1 MKLRVAIVGGGV
13 AALETAL
20 ALRALAPD
28 QTAAMVIAPNAHFV
42 YRPAAVLEPFVFA
55 PARRYPLAAIVSEA
69 RAELVADELASV
81 DPDRGVVH
89 TRAGRAVEYDALVL
103 ALGAR
108 IVARYTHAVTIDDRR
123 IDQAFTALI
132 DDLDA
137 GEVERLAFLSP
148 GRMAWPL
155 PLYELA
161 LMTAGRARGEGR
173 KLSIAIVTP
182 EESPLAIFGA
192 AASRAVAAA
201 LDRAGILTV
210 CSAHA
215 EVPAPGEV
223 AIDGGA
229 RRLSADRV
237 VALPELYG
245 PCVRGIPLSEHGFVH
260 VDSHG
265 RVAGV
270 ERVYAAGDATDFPVK
285 HGGLAAQQADAVAQ
299 SIAMLSGAPVAPE
312 PFRPVI
318 RGMLLT
324 DSKPLYL
331 TARIAG
337 ARVFDSSIADVP
349 SWSPPE
355 KIVAKHLAPCLDRRD
370 VDRAILPAA

>member
-1 MKLRVAIVGGGV
+1 MKLRVTIVGGGV

-28 QTAAMVIAPNAHFV
+28 QTATTVIAPNAHFV
-42 YRPAAVLEPFVFA
+42 YRPTAVLEPFVLA
-55 PARRYPLAAIVSEA
+55 PARRYPLAAIASEA
-69 RAELVADELASV
+69 HAELVVDELVSV
-81 DPDRGVVH
+81 DPDGQLVH
-89 TRAGRAVEYDALVL
+89 TKAGRAVPYDVLVL

-108 IVARYTHAVTIDDRR
+108 IVARYTHAITVDDRR
-123 IDQAFTALI
+123 IEEAFTALI
-132 DDLDA
+132 DELDA
-137 GEVERLAFLSP
+137 DEVERLVFLSP

-161 LMTAGRARGEGR
+161 LMTAGRARDEGR
-173 KLSIAIVTP
+173 ELSIAIVTP
-182 EESPLAIFGA
+182 EESPLAVFGPA
-192 AASRAVAAA
+192 VSGAVAAV
-201 LDRAGILTV
+201 LDRAGIEIV

-223 AIDGGA
+223 AIDRGT
-229 RRLSADRV
+229 RRLRADRV

-245 PCVRGIPLSEHGFVH
+245 PCVRGIPLGEHGFVH
-260 VDSHG
+260 VDPHG

-270 ERVYAAGDATDFPVK
+270 DRVYAAGDAVDFPVK
-285 HGGLAAQQADAVAQ
+285 HGGLAAQQADAVAH
-299 SIAMLSGAPVAPE
+299 SIAALSGAPVTPE

-331 TARIAG
+331 SARIAG
-337 ARVFDSSIADVP
+337 GRVLDSEVADTP

-355 KIVAKHLAPCLDRRD
+355 KIVAKHLAPCLDRQD
-370 VDRAILPAA
+370 VDRAILPTA